1 MRVMIDIGHPAHVHF
16 FKNFINSMK
25 SKGHEI
31 KITSRNKEVA
41 LDLLKSFG
49 FAYENRGE
57 IQTGLYHKA
66 FGMIGIDRTLYHI
79 AREFQPD
86 ILLGFHNPYIAHIA
100 WLTGKPSIIFT
111 DTENVRIA
119 SLLTFPFTNVICT
132 PSCFRDKIPENKH
145 IVFNGYK
152 ELAYLHPNHFT
163 PDTDVYS
170 LLGLGKN
177 DPYIILRFI
186 SWAASHDVGL
196 SGIRKDSEQ
205 EFIKS
210 LETYGTVFISSERPL
225 PANLEKYRLTLPPE
239 KMHSVL
245 SFANLYIGEGGTM
258 AVEAALLGTPAIHI
272 EADAQGQPT
281 GAISG
286 NFTELRDRYDMMY
299 FYADQEA
306 ALQKGCELLSDKN
319 LKESWKKKRE
329 YLLSEKWDIAE
340 WMTRFVEEYP
350 ASFFANRRM

>member
-1 MRVMIDIGHPAHVHF
+1 ME
-16 FKNFINSMK
+16 
-25 SKGHEI
+25 SKGHDI

-41 LDLLKSFG
+41 LDLLNYYNFP
-49 FAYENRGE
+49 YENRGE
-57 IQTGLYHKA
+57 IQKGLFHKA
-66 FGMIGIDRTLYHI
+66 FGMIGIDRTLYRI
-79 AREFQPD
+79 ARAFKPD
-86 ILLGFHNPYIAHIA
+86 ILLGFHNPYIAHTA
-100 WLTGKPSIIFT
+100 WLIGKPSIIFT

-119 SLLTFPFTNVICT
+119 SLLTFPFSDVICT
-132 PSCFRDKIPENKH
+132 PSCFRDKIPQNKH
-145 IVFNGYK
+145 IIFNGYK

-163 PDTDVYS
+163 PDDGIYS
-170 LLGLGKN
+170 LLGLSKK

-196 SGIRKDSEQ
+196 SGIRKGSEH

-225 PANLEKYRLTLPPE
+225 PANLEKYRLVIPAE

-245 SFANLYIGEGGTM
+245 SFADLYIGEGGTM

-272 EADAQGQPT
+272 EADAHGQPT

-299 FYADQEA
+299 FFADQDA
-306 ALQKGCELLSDKN
+306 ALQKGCALLRDKN

-329 YLLSEKWDIAE
+329 RLLGEKRDIAE
-340 WMTRFVEEYP
+340 WMTWFVEGYP
-350 ASFFANRRM
+350 ESFFTSRRI